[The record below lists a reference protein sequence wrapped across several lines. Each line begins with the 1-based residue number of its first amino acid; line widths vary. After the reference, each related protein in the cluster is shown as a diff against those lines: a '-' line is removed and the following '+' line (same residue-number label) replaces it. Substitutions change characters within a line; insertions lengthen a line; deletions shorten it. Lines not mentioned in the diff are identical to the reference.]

1 MFPETVTEVDVVY
14 LVRDENDSKDVEPTV
29 TLDDDVTELGGP
41 LQNKERYKWAL
52 SDNEPPLNVS
62 LYFSYLHCI

>member
-1 MFPETVTEVDVVY
+1 MFPGTVTEVDVVY

-41 LQNKERYKWAL
+41 LQNKER
-52 SDNEPPLNVS
+52 
-62 LYFSYLHCI
+62 